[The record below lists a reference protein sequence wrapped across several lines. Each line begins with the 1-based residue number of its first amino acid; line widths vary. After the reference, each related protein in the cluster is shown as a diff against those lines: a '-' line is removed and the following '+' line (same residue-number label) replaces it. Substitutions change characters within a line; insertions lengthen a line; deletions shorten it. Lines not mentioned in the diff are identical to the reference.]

1 MMRLIAF
8 LTIEN
13 INLIIHSDLSIK
25 SDRQSSSW
33 TFQIYSLKFQF
44 SWKYLNFFLFL
55 DFFQVPF
62 ISFWKVTDFVLKL
75 VVLPPEHFGF
85 LPCFGICN
93 LQFSIFNLIF
103 QFACFVLAGQQF
115 TTTSAALLPL
125 QKDSRISTQFYPYFF
140 HSFLSFLHFVLSI
153 IIIKGQLS
161 DITASSAKGS
171 QKRTIVYLP
180 FSIQIIYFFSIIII
194 TGHLSDITASS
205 VKGSEK
211 RTIST
216 KFIPVLPT
224 SIVSHFLQNL
234 LF

>member
-1 MMRLIAF
+1 MIPDTTTLTIYHLGSPTVPLFISNWNARGYSRNFSQNNNSDRIFLPTVPLFNSILTFDHIRWGDLTKNTMTKTMTRLIAF

-33 TFQIYSLKFQF
+33 KFQIYSLKFQF

-115 TTTSAALLPL
+115 TTTSTALLPL
-125 QKDSRISTQFYPYFF
+125 QKDPR
-140 HSFLSFLHFVLSI
+140 
-153 IIIKGQLS
+153 KGQLCICHFKS
-161 DITASSAKGS
+161 K
-171 QKRTIVYLP
+171 L
-180 FSIQIIYFFSIIII
+180 FYFFQ
-194 TGHLSDITASS
+194 L
-205 VKGSEK
+205 
-211 RTIST
+211 
-216 KFIPVLPT
+216 
-224 SIVSHFLQNL
+224 
-234 LF
+234 